1 MPAGQGGKEKPG
13 QCNWLHAVAAD
24 SAGNLYAGDINGKR
38 IQKFV
43 RSTVLL
49 GKH

>member
-1 MPAGQGGKEKPG
+1 
-13 QCNWLHAVAAD
+13 VAAD

-43 RSTVLL
+43 RSAVLS
-49 GKH
+49 GKR